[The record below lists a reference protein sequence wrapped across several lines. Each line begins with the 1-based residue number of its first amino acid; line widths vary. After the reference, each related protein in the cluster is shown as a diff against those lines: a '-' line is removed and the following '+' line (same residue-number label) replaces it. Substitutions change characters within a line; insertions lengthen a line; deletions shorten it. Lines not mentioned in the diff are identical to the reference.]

1 MLFRSQTIGRAAR
14 NVLGRV
20 ILYADTMTG
29 SLERAIGETNRRR
42 AIQKAYNEKH
52 GITPITIK
60 KEIRDIAESMRSDHQ
75 KTVSSLLELDA
86 KLYKQAPK
94 AFIKEKRKQMA
105 DAVEQLDFETAALIR
120 DEIYAL
126 EGASAKKATKPTVKK
141 KP

>member
-1 MLFRSQTIGRAAR
+1 
-14 NVLGRV
+14 LGELV
-20 ILYADTMTG
+20 WW
-29 SLERAIGETNRRR
+29 TNRRR
-42 AIQKAYNEKH
+42 AIQLAYNKKH

-60 KEIRDIAESMRSDHQ
+60 KEIRDIAESMRSEHQ

-126 EGASAKKATKPTVKK
+126 EGGTASKVKKPTARKK
-141 KP
+141 S